1 MINKNLKI
9 LVRGAG
15 DIATGII
22 WYLKKS
28 NFKVLCT
35 EIDKPTTIRRS
46 VAFSEAVYNKETIV
60 EGIKCKRFLNIEDAI
75 KNINEDY
82 VPLIIDENINC
93 INIYKP
99 DIIIDSILAKKNLGT
114 NINMAEVVIGIGP
127 GFTAKVDCHYA
138 IETMRGHNLSHI
150 YEDGSPIKN
159 TGIPGNIEGFTT
171 ERVIHSNEN
180 GKIYNL
186 KKISDIVKKGEVI
199 ATIKNNTGE
208 FDVLASING
217 VLRGIIR
224 DGFNVYKGLKIA
236 DIDPRIN
243 EVENCFTI
251 SDKARNIAGAVLLCI
266 NMHFNK

>member
-1 MINKNLKI
+1 MIKNDLTI

-35 EIDKPTTIRRS
+35 EIDNPTTIRRC
-46 VAFSEAVYNKETIV
+46 VAFSEAVYDSETIV
-60 EGIKCKRFLNIEDAI
+60 EGIKCKKFNEVNDAI
-75 KNINEDY
+75 NNMDKNF
-82 VPLIIDENINC
+82 VSLLIDENLDILN
-93 INIYKP
+93 KFTP
-99 DIIIDSILAKKNLGT
+99 DIIIDSILSKKNLGT
-114 NINMAEVVIGIGP
+114 KIDMAKLVIGVGP

-138 IETMRGHNLSHI
+138 IETMRGNNLSHI

-180 GKIYNL
+180 GKINNI

-199 ATIKNNTGE
+199 ATIKNNNSE
-208 FDVLASING
+208 FEVLASIDG

-224 DGFNVYKGLKIA
+224 DGFEVYKGLKIA
-236 DIDPRIN
+236 DIDPRIS
-243 EVENCFTI
+243 EIKNCFTI
-251 SDKARNIAGAVLLCI
+251 SDKARSIAGAVLLCI